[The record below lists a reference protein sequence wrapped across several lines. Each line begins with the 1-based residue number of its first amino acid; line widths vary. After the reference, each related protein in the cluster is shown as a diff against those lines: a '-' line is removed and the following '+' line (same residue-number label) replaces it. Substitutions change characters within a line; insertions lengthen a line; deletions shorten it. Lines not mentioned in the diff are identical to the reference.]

1 MSFFRKKK
9 HPPSNSAPANRPAS
23 QSQPSQ
29 QPQYP
34 TESQS
39 QSQSPQQTQQSQPL
53 YPWSAHTPPFGQS
66 PSPFLR
72 NAHSLST
79 SATAGGELFLFGGYV
94 HRSRSPSNEL
104 YVFSTLNFSTT
115 PLRTSGDIPSPRY
128 AHRAVLTSTILLIW
142 GGGGMNFVDLV
153 KQNQAL
159 DDSLYLLNLG
169 TSDLLLSRPAPAD
182 QSCVPVSR
190 EWTRIVV
197 NGPGPSG
204 RYYHAMTLV
213 GSKLFVF
220 GGMSPKRDLNDIW
233 ALDLNDIWALDLN
246 SCTFAPHFP
255 EPF

>member
-1 MSFFRKKK
+1 MSFFWKKK
-9 HPPSNSAPANRPAS
+9 HSPSNSAPANRLDSRS
-23 QSQPSQ
+23 QASQ
-29 QPQYP
+29 QPQFP
-34 TESQS
+34 TKSQS
-39 QSQSPQQTQQSQPL
+39 QSQSHQQTQQSQPL
-53 YPWSAHTPPFGQS
+53 YPWSAHTPPFRQS

-94 HRSRSPSNEL
+94 HRSGSASNKL
-104 YVFSTLNFSTT
+104 YVFSTRNFSTT

-142 GGGGMNFVDLV
+142 GGGGMNFEDLV

-169 TSDLLLSRPAPAD
+169 TSDLLLPRPTPAD

-197 NGPGPSG
+197 DGPGPSG
-204 RYYHAMTLV
+204 RYYHSMTLV

-220 GGMSPKRDLNDIW
+220 AGRTAKESLNDIW
-233 ALDLNDIWALDLN
+233 ALDLNC
-246 SCTFAPHFP
+246 CTFAPHFS

>member
-9 HPPSNSAPANRPAS
+9 NSPSNSVPANRLDS

-29 QPQYP
+29 QPQFP
-34 TESQS
+34 TKSQS
-39 QSQSPQQTQQSQPL
+39 QSQSHSQLPQQTQQSQPL
-53 YPWSAHTPPFGQS
+53 YPWSAHTPPLAFRQS

-72 NAHSLST
+72 HAHSLST
-79 SATAGGELFLFGGYV
+79 TATAGGELFLFGGYV
-94 HRSRSPSNEL
+94 HRSGSASNKL
-104 YVFSTLNFSTT
+104 YVFSTRNFSTT

-142 GGGGMNFVDLV
+142 GGGGMNFEDLV

-169 TSDLLLSRPAPAD
+169 TSDPLLSRPTPAD

-190 EWTRIVV
+190 EWIRIVV
-197 NGPGPSG
+197 DGPGPSG
-204 RYYHAMTLV
+204 RYYHSMTLV

-220 GGMSPKRDLNDIW
+220 AGRTAKESLNDIW
-233 ALDLNDIWALDLN
+233 ALDLNC
-246 SCTFAPHFP
+246 CTFTPHFP